1 LIEPAKPDFTG
12 FIQLLIVVG
21 KSESDMRLLIVSN
34 RLPVVLKRKNSEFL
48 MEKSPGGLVSGLS
61 DYLASLGDSSS
72 GPREYIWLGWPGISI
87 AGKHHE
93 KVRTQ
98 LREEFNSWP
107 VFLSEKL
114 MEQVYLG
121 FCNKTIWP
129 IFHYFPNYA
138 EFNREFWTEYK
149 KVNEIFRDEILQI
162 IKPGDIVWVHDYHL
176 MLLPS
181 LLREEISNPIGFFL
195 HIPFPTYEVFR
206 LLRDESRRGILNGL
220 LGADLVGF
228 HTHDYSQYFLRC
240 VRRILGIENHMGKID
255 LPGRMVR
262 VDTFPMGVDYNKF
275 NKLQTDAN
283 DPALPDKKGVKMIL
297 SVDRQDYSKGILH
310 RLRGFELFLR
320 SHPEWHGKVC
330 LSMIVVPSRIG
341 VDSYQEIKSSL
352 DEWVGHINGEYGNF
366 NWTPVIY
373 QYTSLSHETLI
384 SLFRMSDVAL
394 LTPLRDGM
402 NLIAKEFIASLNDKK
417 GVLILSEFTGASK
430 ELIESIIIN
439 PNNIEEIAQAIH
451 AALNVP
457 VRKQVENNQAM
468 QARLKRYDVRKW
480 ASTFVSTLTE
490 IRSIS
495 EHSFRKKL
503 LNGEFTLRLLEN
515 FQFASGRILIFNYDG
530 TLVPLSEKT
539 IRRPSGELMNYLREI
554 REQSGSDIVILSGRT
569 REELESWL
577 GDLPV
582 NLAAEHGSWIREHH
596 TREWAQLKPISND
609 WKQDILPILEVYT
622 DRLPG
627 ARVIEKDYSVSWH
640 YHKSDI
646 EQASYVTRELT
657 DHLINLTA
665 NMDIQVFQGNR
676 ALEITSSGVNKGD
689 LARHWLGKDEY
700 DFVLAIGAGWTDEL
714 LFRALPENAWSIKVG
729 ITQTEASYVIRG
741 HNDVMA
747 LLEKLAS
754 A

>member
-1 LIEPAKPDFTG
+1 
-12 FIQLLIVVG
+12 
-21 KSESDMRLLIVSN
+21 MRLLIVSN
-34 RLPVVLKRKNSEFL
+34 RLPVALKRDNSGFL

-61 DYLASLGDSSS
+61 DYLASLGDSPS
-72 GPREYIWLGWPGISI
+72 GPTEYIWLGWPGISI

-93 KVRTQ
+93 MVRNR
-98 LREEFNSWP
+98 LRKEFNSWP

-138 EFNREFWTEYK
+138 EFNREFWDEYK
-149 KVNEIFRDEILQI
+149 KVNEIFRDEILQVI
-162 IKPGDIVWVHDYHL
+162 RPGDIVWVHDYHL

-181 LLREEISNPIGFFL
+181 LLREKISNPIGFFL
-195 HIPFPTYEVFR
+195 HIPFPSYEVFR

-240 VRRILGIENHMGKID
+240 VRRILGIENHMGKVD

-275 NKLQTDAN
+275 NKLKTDTD
-283 DPALPDKKGVKMIL
+283 DPALPDKKGVRMIL

-310 RLRGFELFLR
+310 RLRGFELFLKDY
-320 SHPEWHGKVC
+320 PEWHGKVC
-330 LSMIVVPSRIG
+330 LHMIVVPSRIG

-352 DEWVGHINGEYGNF
+352 DEWVGHINGEYGSF

-373 QYTSLSHETLI
+373 QYTSLSRETLI

-402 NLIAKEFIASLNDKK
+402 NLIAKEFIASRNDEK

-439 PNNIEEIAQAIH
+439 PNNIEEIAQAIKS
-451 AALNVP
+451 ALKVP
-457 VRKQVENNQAM
+457 ARKQVENNRAM
-468 QARLKRYDVRKW
+468 QSRLRRYDVRKW
-480 ASTFVSTLTE
+480 ASSFVSALTE

-495 EHSFRKKL
+495 EFSFRKKL
-503 LNGEFTLRLLEN
+503 LNGEYTGRLLKD
-515 FQFASGRILIFNYDG
+515 FRLASGRMLIFNYDG
-530 TLVPLSEKT
+530 TLVPLGDKT
-539 IRRPSGELMNYLREI
+539 ISSRPSGDLLDYLKAI
-554 REQSGSDIVILSGRT
+554 REQFGSDIVIMSGRT
-569 REELESWL
+569 REELETWL

-582 NLAAEHGSWIREHH
+582 NLAAEHGSWIREQD
-596 TREWAQLKPISND
+596 TREWSQLKPISND
-609 WKQDILPILEVYT
+609 WKQDILPVLEVYT

-646 EQASYVTRELT
+646 EQASYIERELT
-657 DHLINLTA
+657 DHLINFTA

-676 ALEITSSGVNKGD
+676 ALEITSSGINKGD
-689 LARHWLGKDEY
+689 LARHWLEKEEY

-714 LFRALPENAWSIKVG
+714 LFRTLPENAWSIKVG
-729 ITQTEASYVIRG
+729 IAQTDASYVIKS
-741 HNDVMA
+741 HDDVMV

>member
-1 LIEPAKPDFTG
+1 
-12 FIQLLIVVG
+12 
-21 KSESDMRLLIVSN
+21 MRLLIVSN
-34 RLPVVLKRKNSEFL
+34 RLPVALKKNNSEFL

-72 GPREYIWLGWPGISI
+72 GPGEYIWLGWPGISI
-87 AGKHHE
+87 AGKYHE
-93 KVRTQ
+93 KVRIQ

-181 LLREEISNPIGFFL
+181 LLREKVSNPIGFFL
-195 HIPFPTYEVFR
+195 HIPFPTYEIFR

-255 LPGRMVR
+255 LPGRMAR

-275 NKLQTDAN
+275 NKLLTDTN
-283 DPALPDKKGVKMIL
+283 DPALPDKKDVKMIL

-310 RLRGFELFLR
+310 RLRGFELFLK
-320 SHPEWHGKVC
+320 SYPEWHGKVS

-352 DEWVGHINGEYGNF
+352 DEWVGHINGEYGTF

-439 PNNIEEIAQAIH
+439 PNNIEEIAEAIH
-451 AALNVP
+451 TALNVP
-457 VRKQVENNQAM
+457 VDKQMENNQAM
-468 QARLKRYDVRKW
+468 QSRLKRYDVRKW

-495 EHSFRKKL
+495 EHSSGKKL
-503 LNGEFTLRLLEN
+503 LNGEFTGRLLEN
-515 FQFASGRILIFNYDG
+515 FQFASGKIMIFNYDG

-539 IRRPSGELMNYLREI
+539 ICRPSGELLNYLRDI

-569 REELESWL
+569 REELENWL

-609 WKQDILPILEVYT
+609 WKQDILPVLEVYT

-627 ARVIEKDYSVSWH
+627 SRVIERDYSVSWH
-640 YHKSDI
+640 YHRSDI
-646 EQASYVTRELT
+646 EQASYVMRELS

-689 LARHWLGKDEY
+689 LARHWLEKDDY

-729 ITQTEASYVIRG
+729 IAQTEASFVIRS